1 MTCIYWFII
10 LLWFSYSIPEKI
22 TFHLKSVRFHTLLHI
37 RHLYKNSKNELLS
50 TCGVVRSAQGAVSDL
65 ITAMTALLT
74 NNRVVEFA
82 ENCYFCYLQAKA
94 KNLRYY
100 KPYFKGI
107 RFFAVNL
114 TPTLTPKWAKL
125 CIKLSNKPLKQ

>member
-1 MTCIYWFII
+1 MV
-10 LLWFSYSIPEKI
+10 S
-22 TFHLKSVRFHTLLHI
+22 
-37 RHLYKNSKNELLS
+37 
-50 TCGVVRSAQGAVSDL
+50 SAQGAVSDL
-65 ITAMTALLT
+65 ITAMAALHGLIIYNELT
-74 NNRVVEFA
+74 NSRVVEFA
-82 ENCYFCYLQAKA
+82 EDCYFCYLQAKA

-100 KPYFKGI
+100 KPYFKGV